1 LHHLTAFLLALHSP
15 VPLPAVWYVQFPISG
30 RFSEDQRAVYEG
42 VLNAQRAVL
51 QVMVPG
57 TSWPECHRVAT
68 REVIKALLKVRG
80 VCFSTYTLQTSFVW
94 CSVCKPCVHSSYAR
108 AARLSSF
115 DSAPVACSHAV

>member
-1 LHHLTAFLLALHSP
+1 VL
-15 VPLPAVWYVQFPISG
+15 LPAVWYVQFPISG

-68 REVIKALLKVRG
+68 REVIKALLKVG
-80 VCFSTYTLQTSFVW
+80 VCFLYVQPTTCFVW
-94 CSVCKPCVHSSYAR
+94 
-108 AARLSSF
+108 
-115 DSAPVACSHAV
+115 